1 VERGL
6 INRKAQN
13 LIHQELIIKRLESLM
28 LPEEI
33 TVVHIPGH
41 QQGNSPEAQEN
52 NVADK
57 AAKEA
62 ALHPEFQ
69 MFHLTAIA

>member
-1 VERGL
+1 
-6 INRKAQN
+6 
-13 LIHQELIIKRLESLM
+13 M